1 MSFIKTLGQQVGS
14 GIVGTGMGM
23 LDEAIMGNSRR
34 KKQVEQQK
42 KLTDIN
48 VAGQGQLMDKAQQQ
62 QLEMWDATNYTAQ
75 MEQMRKAGL
84 NPALMYAGGGGEGTT
99 GSIGGGG
106 VGTGSASS
114 EAEQK
119 QAQNAQQGMALQMA
133 KMGAEIKVMEAQAKK
148 LEADAEYTGGAKTE
162 ETKAIATLNQ
172 INADVLSTERD
183 VRFELIKTKANQAK
197 EELQVMMNNAEISNE
212 TKIDQI
218 LQYKANVKETI
229 TNILEKVA
237 KTELTERQINEID
250 QKIEIAWYNAASGRM
265 QAEKISLGQVLG
277 KVIEQSGLS
286 KDVTD
291 TINDLIPNLSVNKA
305 VDIGREAGEK
315 TRKWMYDNLSDK
327 AIIDRFGGKK

>member
-1 MSFIKTLGQQVGS
+1 MSFIKTLGQQVAG

-23 LDEAIMGNSRR
+23 LDEAIMGDSRR

-106 VGTGSASS
+106 VGTGSASN
-114 EAEQK
+114 EAEQMH
-119 QAQNAQQGMALQMA
+119 AQNAKQGMALQMA

-148 LEADAEYTGGAKTE
+148 LEADAEFTGGAKTE

-212 TKIDQI
+212 TKIEQI

-237 KTELTERQINEID
+237 RTELTERQINEID

-291 TINDLIPNLSVNKA
+291 TINDLIPDLRVDKA

-315 TRKWMYDNLSDK
+315 TRKWIYDNLSDK